1 MKQKTVLLSVGMQ
14 PYLPAIALL
23 TILFAAKENVIWGI
37 AYPAVKGEL
46 AIQSFFRWHLLTIP
60 PLLFASGYISTMR
73 TMAVFIRVR
82 VRSDKR
88 LYRSLV
94 LTCLAASSL
103 WGLFLSATALALN
116 PADPRGVL
124 VVLLGHIM
132 WMSMYLAVYFA
143 LHSVS
148 AALVIMVLLI
158 GMVFYVGELMAPRWP
173 FLPTSWAMPARTEVF
188 DAQGISLPLALGGCL
203 GVTGL
208 SLMTTHFIYQQ
219 RRLRL

>member
-73 TMAVFIRVR
+73 TMEVFIRVR

-103 WGLFLSATALALN
+103 WGL
-116 PADPRGVL
+116 
-124 VVLLGHIM
+124 LLGWNRQQM
-132 WMSMYLAVYFA
+132 PLEKGLDCQFSF
-143 LHSVS
+143 HS
-148 AALVIMVLLI
+148 
-158 GMVFYVGELMAPRWP
+158 GVGHAPDNIFFRGKEN
-173 FLPTSWAMPARTEVF
+173 R
-188 DAQGISLPLALGGCL
+188 Q
-203 GVTGL
+203 
-208 SLMTTHFIYQQ
+208 
-219 RRLRL
+219 

>member
-14 PYLPAIALL
+14 SYLPAIALL

-73 TMAVFIRVR
+73 TMEVFIRVR

-173 FLPTSWAMPARTEVF
+173 FLPTSLAMPARTEVF

>member
-14 PYLPAIALL
+14 PYLPAVALL
-23 TILFAAKENVIWGI
+23 AILFAAKENVIWGM

-46 AIQSFFRWHLLTIP
+46 AIQSFFKWHLLTIP
-60 PLLFASGYISTMR
+60 PLLLASGYISTMR
-73 TMAVFIRVR
+73 TMEVFIRVR

-103 WGLFLSATALALN
+103 WGLLLSATALALN

-124 VVLLGHIM
+124 VVLVGHIM

-203 GVTGL
+203 GVIGL

-219 RRLRL
+219 RRLWL

>member
-23 TILFAAKENVIWGI
+23 AILFAAEENVIWGI

-46 AIQSFFRWHLLTIP
+46 LIQSFFKWHLLTIP

-88 LYRSLV
+88 LYRSQI
-94 LTCLAASSL
+94 LTCLGASAI
-103 WGLFLSATALALN
+103 WGLLLSATALALN
-116 PADPRGVL
+116 PADPKGVL
-124 VVLLGHIM
+124 VILMGHMM
-132 WMSMYLAVYFA
+132 WMSLYLVVYFA
-143 LHSVS
+143 FRSVS
-148 AALVIMVLLI
+148 AALVATVLFI

-173 FLPTSWAMPARTEVF
+173 FLPTSWAMPTRTEVF

-203 GVTGL
+203 GVIGL
-208 SLMTTHFIYQQ
+208 SLVTAHFINQQ
-219 RRLRL
+219 RRLCL